1 MPCTY
6 CPYKLLP
13 NAYSIYVWQYTH
25 ICTYMWREDS
35 PPQFLPT
42 TCPLPPGNACVW
54 QLQLYFRMEGCGGGG
69 RRYARRT
76 IAQVVANFL
85 PSHVNC
91 QSIHEMRMIWLIC
104 VLRMLANPSSPL
116 PERRIEKPKTL
127 WLIQMMFGLS
137 CLAPSLSLSLCPFLS
152 PHRTLLSSAEFRV
165 LLTHVINYTPRV
177 AVQAIKFTHLIR
189 RAPLNVTHSLACG
202 DRSTGRLLNKPNA
215 QCVYL
220 FQNK

>member
-1 MPCTY
+1 MHIVYTY
-6 CPYKLLP
+6 G
-13 NAYSIYVWQYTH
+13 NTHIYVH
-25 ICTYMWREDS
+25 ICEERTLHLNFCQQRAPCRQGMRAYDS
-35 PPQFLPT
+35 CNCTLEWK
-42 TCPLPPGNACVW
+42 GV
-54 QLQLYFRMEGCGGGG
+54 GGGG